1 MPSWSSWSLSTGQEH
16 NHTVDTERDAAVRR
30 RAVGQ
35 RVEEK
40 AEAAAQLLFGEA
52 EGFEQALLNVL
63 AVDSNAAG
71 AELVAV
77 EDEVVAFRTDLPR
90 RGFEFLQIFI
100 DDSGER
106 MLRADPSFVG
116 LAPFEQREAR
126 EPQEFPL

>member
-1 MPSWSSWSLSTGQEH
+1 MG
-16 NHTVDTERDAAVRR
+16 RC
-30 RAVGQ
+30 AVGQ

-40 AEAAAQLLFGEA
+40 AEAAAQLFFREA
-52 EGFEQALLNVL
+52 KGFEEALLNVL

-71 AELVAV
+71 AEFVAV
-77 EDEVVAFRTDLPR
+77 EDEVIAFRTDLPR

-100 DDSGER
+100 DDAGER
-106 MLRADPSFVG
+106 MLRTDPSFVG